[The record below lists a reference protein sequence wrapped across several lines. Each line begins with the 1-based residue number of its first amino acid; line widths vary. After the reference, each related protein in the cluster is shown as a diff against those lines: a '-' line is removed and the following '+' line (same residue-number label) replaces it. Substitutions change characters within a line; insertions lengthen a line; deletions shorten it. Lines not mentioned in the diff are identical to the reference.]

1 MNDEIFNKGLKQAE
15 DALLFLAQKLGVV
28 TTEFWPTFIRKHVLD
43 AVVVA
48 VWLGITIT
56 ASVVLLPICFHWPAA
71 ENLGSYD
78 IDVGWW
84 FARVLG
90 VILSLIT
97 LNTIHDAIEQ
107 IKYLGNLKYWAL
119 KDFTATISRMFHVKD
134 EE

>member
-1 MNDEIFNKGLKQAE
+1 MNDEALKKAE
-15 DALLFLAQKLGVV
+15 EALRFLAEKLGVA
-28 TTEFWPTFIRKHVLD
+28 TTAFWPTFIRKHVLD

-56 ASVVLLPICFHWPAA
+56 ASILLLPICFRWPAA

-119 KDFTATISRMFHVKD
+119 KDFTATIGWMFHAKD
-134 EE
+134 KE